1 MDKIKTNY
9 KDPLLDITL
18 EGLCHCFNVASK
30 ILYFEGNPNAVSTL
44 VRKYENRHLIESE
57 QAWLREL
64 HGGLV
69 RPEFL
74 QDKYEIARNKEKTSR
89 TVIYVYD
96 NSDHSSSSS
105 GSFIVSKPRV
115 FVDDIDT
122 VAVFVPESYIDIDAK
137 DENRYKAYS
146 NVFLALIAGNYGLY
160 KDENRNFSLSI
171 ARIFTKSLMVNT
183 DYFDK
188 VFTTYDDRD
197 VTISEYYDQYYD
209 QFSNFIGLDEYN
221 GTLAINVKP
230 NTTEYLELKEVIYA
244 FYNDFQKYTGTKQ
257 SWLI

>member
-44 VRKYENRHLIESE
+44 VRKYENRHLVESE
-57 QAWLREL
+57 QAWLRGL
-64 HGGLV
+64 NSGLV

-96 NSDHSSSSS
+96 NTDAPSLSS
-105 GSFIVSKPRV
+105 SFIVNKPRV
-115 FVDDIDT
+115 FADDIDT

-137 DENRYKAYS
+137 DENRYKAYT

-197 VTISEYYDQYYD
+197 VMINGYYD

-230 NTTEYLELKEVIYA
+230 NTTEYLELKVVIDA
-244 FYNDFQKYTGTKQ
+244 FYNDFQKYAWTNIWKDVLTK
-257 SWLI
+257 

>member
-44 VRKYENRHLIESE
+44 VRKYENRHLVESE

-105 GSFIVSKPRV
+105 GSFIVSKSRV
-115 FVDDIDT
+115 FADDIDT
-122 VAVFVPESYIDIDAK
+122 VAVFVPESYIAIDAK
-137 DENRYKAYS
+137 DENRYSAYK

-188 VFTTYDDRD
+188 VFTTYDKD
-197 VTISEYYDQYYD
+197 VMINGYYD

-244 FYNDFQKYTGTKQ
+244 FYNDFQKYAWSNIWKDI
-257 SWLI
+257 SAK

>member
-44 VRKYENRHLIESE
+44 VRKYENRHLVESE
-57 QAWLREL
+57 QAWLRGL
-64 HGGLV
+64 NSGLV

-89 TVIYVYD
+89 TVIYVYNNTD
-96 NSDHSSSSS
+96 APSLSS
-105 GSFIVSKPRV
+105 SFIVNKPRV
-115 FVDDIDT
+115 FADDIDT
-122 VAVFVPESYIDIDAK
+122 NAVFLPESYIDIDAK
-137 DENRYKAYS
+137 DENRYKAYT

-197 VTISEYYDQYYD
+197 VMINGYYD

-230 NTTEYLELKEVIYA
+230 NTTEYLELKGVIDA
-244 FYNDFQKYTGTKQ
+244 FYNDFQKYAWTNIWKDVLTK
-257 SWLI
+257 

>member
-1 MDKIKTNY
+1 MGKIKTNY

-44 VRKYENRHLIESE
+44 VRKYENRHLVESE

-64 HGGLV
+64 PGGLV

-89 TVIYVYD
+89 TVIYVYNNTD
-96 NSDHSSSSS
+96 APSLSS
-105 GSFIVSKPRV
+105 SFIVNKPRV
-115 FVDDIDT
+115 FADDIDT

-188 VFTTYDDRD
+188 IFTTDERD
-197 VTISEYYDQYYD
+197 VTISEYYNQYYD

>member
-44 VRKYENRHLIESE
+44 VRKYENRHLVESE

-69 RPEFL
+69 RPEVL

-96 NSDHSSSSS
+96 NADHPDSSS
-105 GSFIVSKPRV
+105 GSFIISKPRV
-115 FVDDIDT
+115 FADDIDT

-137 DENRYKAYS
+137 DENRYKAYT

-160 KDENRNFSLSI
+160 KDENRNFSRSL

-188 VFTTYDDRD
+188 VFNTDDERD
-197 VTISEYYDQYYD
+197 VMINGYYD

-221 GTLAINVKP
+221 GTLAISVKP
-230 NTTEYLELKEVIYA
+230 NTTEYLELKGVVDA
-244 FYNDFQKYTGTKQ
+244 FYNDFQKYAWTNIWKDIMTK
-257 SWLI
+257 

>member
-44 VRKYENRHLIESE
+44 VRKYENRHLVESE
-57 QAWLREL
+57 QAWLRGL
-64 HGGLV
+64 NSGLV
-69 RPEFL
+69 RPEVL

-89 TVIYVYD
+89 TVIYVYNNTD
-96 NSDHSSSSS
+96 APSLSS
-105 GSFIVSKPRV
+105 SFIVNKPRV
-115 FVDDIDT
+115 FADDIDT
-122 VAVFVPESYIDIDAK
+122 NAVFLPESHIDIDAT
-137 DENRYKAYS
+137 DENRYNAYT
-146 NVFLALIAGNYGLY
+146 NVLLALIAGNYGLY
-160 KDENRNFSLSI
+160 KDENRNFSLSL

-197 VTISEYYDQYYD
+197 VMINGYYD

-230 NTTEYLELKEVIYA
+230 NTTEYLELKGVIDA
-244 FYNDFQKYTGTKQ
+244 FYNDFQKYAWTNILWKDVLTK
-257 SWLI
+257 

>member
-44 VRKYENRHLIESE
+44 VRKYENRHLVESE

-64 HGGLV
+64 RGGLV
-69 RPEFL
+69 RPEVL

-96 NSDHSSSSS
+96 NSDHSSSS
-105 GSFIVSKPRV
+105 GSFIISKPRV
-115 FVDDIDT
+115 FADDIDT
-122 VAVFVPESYIDIDAK
+122 VAVFVPESYIDIGAK
-137 DENRYKAYS
+137 DENRYKAYA
-146 NVFLALIAGNYGLY
+146 NVLLALIAGNYGLY
-160 KDENRNFSLSI
+160 KDENRNFSLSL

-188 VFTTYDDRD
+188 VFNTDDERD
-197 VTISEYYDQYYD
+197 VMINGYYD

-221 GTLAINVKP
+221 GTLAINIKP
-230 NTTEYLELKEVIYA
+230 NTTEYLELKGVVDA
-244 FYNDFQKYTGTKQ
+244 FYNDFQKYAWTNIWKDIATK
-257 SWLI
+257 